1 VTPFLGFFRDQLA
14 EIGRRADHRCA
25 AQLGKPRVE
34 LRVGETRVNGLVEL
48 VDDLRRLRERSIADR
63 CRGFWS

>member
-1 VTPFLGFFRDQLA
+1 MNLPKSAGEPIIAVPPSSA
-14 EIGRRADHRCA
+14 SRAF
-25 AQLGKPRVE
+25 E